1 MTLKVRWDAHMTQKV
16 CLSKRESSRFVAVR
30 WYEACGVVS
39 KSYQEEAYL
48 IRLYLSGVVH

>member
-1 MTLKVRWDAHMTQKV
+1 MTQKV
-16 CLSKRESSRFVAVR
+16 CLSKIESSRFVAVR

-48 IRLYLSGVVH
+48 IRLDLSGVVH